1 MVSPTRL
8 HSFGWPITMVAGV
21 LLFAGGVQAQT
32 PRIHPGARGFETN
45 LALKQAA
52 QQRARSVPQAP
63 TQTYRAPATPRLESS
78 PLEVTV
84 EAPRGRTQVTR
95 SDAGSAVAPA
105 VPFTVAIRG
114 PDGEVR
120 RYPVEGGPSAIVIR
134 RYAVNPGQVLTIS
147 VNPE

>member
-1 MVSPTRL
+1 M
-8 HSFGWPITMVAGV
+8 MAGV
-21 LLFAGGVQAQT
+21 LFSAGVAQAQS
-32 PRIHPGARGFETN
+32 PRVHPGARGHETN
-45 LALKQAA
+45 LAIKRAA
-52 QQRARSVPQAP
+52 QQRARAVPQASP
-63 TQTYRAPATPRLESS
+63 QSYRAPATPRFESS

-95 SDAGSAVAPA
+95 SEAGSTPTQA

-134 RYAVNPGQVLTIS
+134 RYAVNPGEVLTIA